1 MKSDTKFFLSAVFLQ
16 FMGTVGSGIFVLPY
30 LFYHSNFVFS
40 IFFLFILGVVTGV
53 LNHFYAHI
61 VASTS
66 GDHQLAGY
74 SRIYL
79 GKRFSNLAT
88 LNLILLSFGA
98 IAAYLKL
105 FVSFISVLLPSLSP
119 NTISLTYITTLFI
132 VYRLY
137 FHPPNILDFI
147 IPAFMIIVPIIVFII
162 SFWSPAPNLGFFLIS
177 PKFSFFGAT
186 IYALSGFTIIP
197 EVQEVLLKDKKHK
210 HSLQLAVAL
219 GMILVVL
226 SYLLFSYGV
235 VVISNGGVTIDTVT
249 GLSRSLPLLAKVISI
264 FGAVIVMRASFGFL
278 LVLRELFFRDLKL
291 PRRISDY
298 LPMSFPLVAL
308 TLGSVSL
315 ISLISMT
322 GSITIFVSA
331 LLICLIRLHLPTT
344 FWTQFWVMSVMISL
358 FLGLVINTIS

>member
-1 MKSDTKFFLSAVFLQ
+1 MRYTFLSAIFLQ

-30 LFYHSNFVFS
+30 LFYHSNFIFS
-40 IFFLFILGVVTGV
+40 VFFLLILGVVTGV

-61 VASTS
+61 VTSTP

-79 GKRFSNLAT
+79 GKRFSSLAT
-88 LNLILLSFGA
+88 LNLLLLSFGA

-105 FVSFISVLLPSLSP
+105 FISFISILFPSLSQ
-119 NTISLTYITTLFI
+119 IIVSIIYIVVVFAA
-132 VYRLY
+132 YQLY
-137 FHPPNILDFI
+137 FHRSKFLDYI
-147 IPAFMIIVPIIVFII
+147 IPIFMLLIPIAIFIT
-162 SFWSPAPNLGFFLIS
+162 SFYSHSPSPGFYLVS
-177 PKFSFFGAT
+177 PKFLFFGAT

-197 EVQEVLLKDKKHK
+197 EVQEILLKDKKHK
-210 HSLQLAVAL
+210 HSLPLAVAL
-219 GMILVVL
+219 GMVLVVL

-235 VVISNGGVTIDTVT
+235 IVISNGGVTIDTVT
-249 GLSRSLPLLAKVISI
+249 GMSHSLPLLAKVISI

-278 LVLRELFFRDLKL
+278 IVLRELFFRDLQLSKTV
-291 PRRISDY
+291 SNY
-298 LPMSFPLVAL
+298 LPLSFPLIAL

-331 LLICLIRLHLPTT
+331 LLICLIRLRLPTT
-344 FWTQFWVMSVMISL
+344 FWTQFWIMAVMISL
-358 FLGLVINTIS
+358 LLGLVINTIS